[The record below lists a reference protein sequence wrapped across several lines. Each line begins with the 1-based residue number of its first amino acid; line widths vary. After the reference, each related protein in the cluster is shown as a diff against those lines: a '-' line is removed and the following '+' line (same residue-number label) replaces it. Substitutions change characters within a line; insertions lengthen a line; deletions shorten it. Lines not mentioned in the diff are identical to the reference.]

1 MIKNHKN
8 NHKQVI
14 CISAVSMLFVVIPTM
29 VFAQPDFGLS
39 YLNGTSLPTADL
51 RDVVINIINIL
62 IGMLGVLLLLLIM
75 YGGFL
80 WMIAGGNDD
89 QAAKG
94 RKIIGNAITGLLVIF
109 LSFAVTTYVF
119 NVLEAAA

>member
-1 MIKNHKN
+1 
-8 NHKQVI
+8 
-14 CISAVSMLFVVIPTM
+14 MLFVVIPTM